1 MAARQKSA
9 QRVYLRDYA
18 PPDYRIPGIQLQV
31 DLDRERTRVRSCLAV
46 ERSGDHQRPLVLH
59 GEKLDLISVK
69 INGETLDPAKWHRD
83 ETTLTLNLREPTT
96 TLQIETEINPAAN
109 SELNGLYASADTLC
123 TQCEPEGFRRITYFL
138 DRPDVLSVYRVT
150 LRALKAQYPVL
161 LANGNQVEGGDDG
174 IHHYAIWDDPHPK
187 PCYLFALVA
196 GPLQFIEG
204 RFSTCSGREVL
215 LRIYARSRDI
225 PQCDYALA
233 ALREAMIWDE
243 KVYGCEY
250 DLGQY
255 NIVAVEDFNMGAM
268 ENKGLNIFNTRY
280 VLAQPATATDHDY
293 RAVRDV
299 IGHEY
304 LHNWSGNRVTLRDW
318 FQLSLK
324 EGFTVFREQQF
335 SADHGSAG
343 VKRIEDANLVRTQ
356 QFREDMGPMA
366 HPVRPESFVEINNF
380 YTLTVYIKGAEL
392 VRILSLLVG
401 AEGFLRGC
409 RHYFEHYDGEA
420 VTTDNFVGA
429 MEAACGVDLSQFRRW
444 YQQAGT
450 PRIEVSGSF
459 DPDRCRYCLRI
470 AQNNPDSAGEHQPP
484 LQMPIIVAFFD
495 AQGKALDARSGGNA
509 RKQHEHTL
517 VLTDAV
523 QEFTFTGLASRPIP
537 SLLRGFSAPVM
548 VQTELSDQDLV
559 VLAGHD
565 DDPFCRWD
573 AGQTLA
579 RKEMLRWLNDPSV
592 GVLDEQFAQ
601 SFGKTLCADLPDR
614 AFQALALRLPEENY
628 LGEFVDVIDPEGI
641 HLSRWSVMQALA
653 RRYTEVLLER
663 YHALEA
669 KMPYQRDSA
678 SAAARELRNTCLGYL
693 MTLESEEIT
702 ALALKQLKTA
712 DNMTDALAALAPLAN
727 QTLSGRD
734 QALSFFEDRWSE
746 FPLVMDKWLR
756 VQAVSRCGDTLAR
769 VRKLTRHSCYQQDNP
784 NKIHALIGALAHAN
798 PLRFH
803 EPDGSGYQL
812 VAEQLLA
819 TDPKN
824 PQVAARLASAFNLW
838 RRYEPGRRERMHE
851 VLQKISGT
859 AHLSRDVG
867 EIVERALAER

>member
-1 MAARQKSA
+1 MAAIQKHT
-9 QRVYLRDYA
+9 QRVYLRDYR
-18 PPDYRIPGIQLQV
+18 PPDYQIPAIELQV
-31 DLDRERTRVRSCLAV
+31 DLDRERTRVRSCLKV
-46 ERSGDHQRPLVLH
+46 EKSGDHHRPLVLH
-59 GEKLDLISVK
+59 GEKLNLIRVK
-69 INGETLDPAKWHRD
+69 VNGETLDPASYHRD
-83 ETTLTLNLREPTT
+83 DTALTLNLIEPET
-96 TLQIETEINPAAN
+96 TLEIETEINPAAN
-109 SELNGLYASADTLC
+109 SELSGLYASADTLC

-161 LANGNQVEGGDDG
+161 LSNGNHVSDG
-174 IHHYAIWDDPHPK
+174 EDGQYHYAIWEDPHPK
-187 PCYLFALVA
+187 PSYLFALVA

-204 RFSTCSGREVL
+204 RFTTTSGRHVQ
-215 LRIYARSRDI
+215 LRIYARARDI
-225 PQCDYALA
+225 PQCDFALS
-233 ALREAMIWDE
+233 ALRDAMVWDE
-243 KVYGCEY
+243 KVYDCEY
-250 DLGQY
+250 DLDQY

-293 RAVRDV
+293 RSVRDV

-335 SADHGSAG
+335 SADHDSAG

-356 QFREDMGPMA
+356 QFREDAGPMA

-380 YTLTVYIKGAEL
+380 YTLTVYIKGAEV
-392 VRILSLLVG
+392 VRMLSLLVG
-401 AEGFLRGC
+401 IERFFKGC
-409 RHYFEHYDGEA
+409 RYFFEHYDGEA
-420 VTTDNFVGA
+420 VTTDHFV
-429 MEAACGVDLSQFRRW
+429 EAVETVCDIDLSQFRRW
-444 YQQAGT
+444 YEQSGT
-450 PRIEVSGSF
+450 PRLQASGSF
-459 DPDRCRYCLRI
+459 DPDRYRYCLRI
-470 AQNNPDSAGEHQPP
+470 SQDNPDAAGERQPP
-484 LQMPIIVAFFD
+484 LQMPIVVAFFD
-495 AQGKALDARSGGNA
+495 AEGNA
-509 RKQHEHTL
+509 LYAQSENDGSKQHEHTL

-523 QEFTFTGLASRPIP
+523 QEFVFTGLKSQPIP

-548 VQTELSDQDLV
+548 IQTELGDQDLA

-579 RKEMLRWLNDPSV
+579 QKEMLRWLNDPSV
-592 GVLDEQFAQ
+592 SVLDEQFAE
-601 SFGKTLCADLPDR
+601 SFGKTLRADLPDR

-628 LGEFVDVIDPEGI
+628 LGDFVDVIDPQGI

-653 RRYTEVLLER
+653 SRFTDELLER
-663 YHALEA
+663 YQALEA
-669 KMPYQRDSA
+669 EGSYQRDSA
-678 SAAARELRNTCLGYL
+678 SAAVRALRNTCLGYL
-693 MTLESEEIT
+693 MTLESEDIN

-712 DNMTDALAALAPLAN
+712 DNMTDALAALTPLAN
-727 QTLSGRD
+727 QALSGRD
-734 QALSFFEDRWSE
+734 EALSFFEERWCE

-756 VQAVSRCGDTLAR
+756 VQAVSRCDDTLAR
-769 VRKLTRHSCYQQDNP
+769 VRDLTHHACYQQDNP

-812 VAEQLLA
+812 VAEQLLT

-838 RRYEPGRRERMHE
+838 RRYEPGRREHMHK
-851 VLQKISGT
+851 VLQKISGAT
-859 AHLSRDVG
+859 QLSRDVQ
-867 EIVERALAER
+867 EIVDRALAEH

>member
-1 MAARQKSA
+1 
-9 QRVYLRDYA
+9 
-18 PPDYRIPGIQLQV
+18 
-31 DLDRERTRVRSCLAV
+31 
-46 ERSGDHQRPLVLH
+46 
-59 GEKLDLISVK
+59 
-69 INGETLDPAKWHRD
+69 
-83 ETTLTLNLREPTT
+83 
-96 TLQIETEINPAAN
+96 
-109 SELNGLYASADTLC
+109 
-123 TQCEPEGFRRITYFL
+123 
-138 DRPDVLSVYRVT
+138 
-150 LRALKAQYPVL
+150 
-161 LANGNQVEGGDDG
+161 
-174 IHHYAIWDDPHPK
+174 
-187 PCYLFALVA
+187 
-196 GPLQFIEG
+196 
-204 RFSTCSGREVL
+204 
-215 LRIYARSRDI
+215 
-225 PQCDYALA
+225 
-233 ALREAMIWDE
+233 
-243 KVYGCEY
+243 
-250 DLGQY
+250 
-255 NIVAVEDFNMGAM
+255 MGAM
-268 ENKGLNIFNTRY
+268 ENKGLNVFNTRY
-280 VLAQPATATDHDY
+280 VLAQPETATDHDY
-293 RAVRDV
+293 RSVRDV

-335 SADHGSAG
+335 SADHDSAG

-356 QFREDMGPMA
+356 QFREDAGPMA

-380 YTLTVYIKGAEL
+380 YTLTVYIKGAEV
-392 VRILSLLVG
+392 VRMLSLILGVK
-401 AEGFLRGC
+401 GFLKGC
-409 RHYFEHYDGEA
+409 RHYFEHYDGKA
-420 VTTDNFVGA
+420 VTTDHFVGA
-429 MEAACGVDLSQFRRW
+429 LEKVCDIDLSQFRRW
-444 YQQAGT
+444 YAQPGT
-450 PRIEVSGSF
+450 PRLQVSGSF
-459 DPDRCRYCLRI
+459 DEDRYCYCLRI
-470 AQNNPDSAGEHQPP
+470 SQDNPDATGERQPP
-484 LQMPIIVAFFD
+484 LQMPIVVAFFD
-495 AQGKALDARSGGNA
+495 DEGNTLYARSDSDGQ
-509 RKQHEHTL
+509 KQHEHTL

-523 QEFTFTGLASRPIP
+523 QEFAFTDLKSRPIP

-548 VQTELSDQDLV
+548 VQTELSDRDLA

-579 RKEMLRWLNDPSV
+579 RKEILRWLKDSSISALN
-592 GVLDEQFAQ
+592 EQFAE

-641 HLSRWSVMQALA
+641 HLSRWSMMRALA
-653 RRYTEVLLER
+653 SRFTDELLER
-663 YHALEA
+663 YQMLEA
-669 KMPYQRDSA
+669 EGSYQRDSA
-678 SAAARELRNTCLGYL
+678 SAAARALRNTCLGYL
-693 MTLESEEIT
+693 MTLESEDIT

-727 QTLSGRD
+727 QTLAGRD
-734 QALSFFEDRWSE
+734 EALSFFEDRWRE

-769 VRKLTRHSCYQQDNP
+769 VRKLTCHSSYQPDNP

-838 RRYEPGRRERMHE
+838 RRYEPERRERMHE
-851 VLQKISGT
+851 VLQKISG
-859 AHLSRDVG
+859 APHLSRDVG

>member
-1 MAARQKSA
+1 MATTPKHA
-9 QRVYLRDYA
+9 QRVYLRDYC
-18 PPDYRIPGIQLQV
+18 PPDYRISCIELWV
-31 DLDRERTRVRSCLAV
+31 DLDRERTRIRSCLKV
-46 ERSGDHQRPLVLH
+46 ERSGEHHRPLVLH
-59 GEKLDLISVK
+59 GEKLNLIYVK
-69 INGETLDPAKWHRD
+69 INGETLDPANYRRND
-83 ETTLTLNLREPTT
+83 TTLTLDLSEPET
-96 TLQIETEINPAAN
+96 TLEIETEINPAAN

-150 LRALKAQYPVL
+150 LRALKTQYPVL
-161 LANGNQVEGGDDG
+161 LSNGNQVGEGEDG
-174 IHHYAIWDDPHPK
+174 RYHYAIWEDPHPK
-187 PCYLFALVA
+187 PSYLFALVA
-196 GPLQFIEG
+196 GPLQFVEDRFTTIAG
-204 RFSTCSGREVL
+204 RDVL

-225 PQCDYALA
+225 PQCDFALS
-233 ALREAMIWDE
+233 ALRDSMIWDE

-250 DLGQY
+250 DLDRY

-280 VLAQPATATDHDY
+280 VLAQPETATDHDY
-293 RAVRDV
+293 RSVRDV

-335 SADHGSAG
+335 SADHDSAG

-356 QFREDMGPMA
+356 QFREDAGPMA

-380 YTLTVYIKGAEL
+380 YTLTVYIKGAEV
-392 VRILSLLVG
+392 VRMLSLLVG
-401 AEGFLRGC
+401 TKEFLKGC
-409 RHYFEHYDGEA
+409 RHYFERYDGEA
-420 VTTDNFVGA
+420 VTTDHFVGA
-429 MEAACGVDLSQFRRW
+429 METVCDIDLSQFRRW
-444 YQQAGT
+444 YEQPGT
-450 PRIEVSGSF
+450 PRLQASGSF
-459 DPDRCRYCLRI
+459 NPDRHRYCLRVS
-470 AQNNPDSAGEHQPP
+470 QDNPDAAGERQPP
-484 LQMPIIVAFFD
+484 LQMPIVVAFFD
-495 AQGKALDARSGGNA
+495 AEGNA
-509 RKQHEHTL
+509 LYGRSEGDGRQQHEHTL

-523 QEFTFTGLASRPIP
+523 QEFAFTDLKSRPIP

-548 VQTELSDQDLV
+548 IQTELSDQDLA

-579 RKEMLRWLNDPSV
+579 RKEILRWLNDSSV
-592 GVLDEQFAQ
+592 SALDEQFAE

-653 RRYTEVLLER
+653 DRFTDELLER
-663 YHALEA
+663 YQVLEA
-669 KMPYQRDSA
+669 EGSYQRDPA
-678 SAAARELRNTCLGYL
+678 SAAARALRNTCLGYL
-693 MTLESEEIT
+693 MTLESEDIT
-702 ALALKQLKTA
+702 ALALNQLKTA

-734 QALSFFEDRWSE
+734 EALSFFEDRWSE

-769 VRKLTRHSCYQQDNP
+769 VRKLTRHSCYQQENP

-803 EPDGSGYQL
+803 EPDGSGYRL

-838 RRYEPGRRERMHE
+838 RRYEPGRRERMQE
-851 VLQKISGT
+851 VLQKISG
-859 AHLSRDVG
+859 APHLSRDVG
-867 EIVERALAER
+867 ENVERALAER

>member
-1 MAARQKSA
+1 MAAKQKSA

-18 PPDYRIPGIQLQV
+18 PPDYRIPGIELQV
-31 DLDRERTRVRSCLAV
+31 DLDRERTRVRSCLQV

-59 GEKLDLISVK
+59 GEKLSLISVK
-69 INGETLDPAKWHRD
+69 INGETLDPTNYHRD
-83 ETTLTLNLREPTT
+83 DTTLTLNLREPTT
-96 TLQIETEINPAAN
+96 TLEIETQINPAAN

-150 LRALKAQYPVL
+150 LRALKDQYPVL
-161 LANGNQVEGGDDG
+161 LANGNQVDSGEDG
-174 IHHYAIWDDPHPK
+174 RHHYVIWEDPHPK

-196 GPLQFIEG
+196 GPLQFIED
-204 RFSTCSGREVL
+204 RFTTCSGREVL

-225 PQCDYALA
+225 PQCDFALS
-233 ALREAMIWDE
+233 ALRDAMIWDE
-243 KVYGCEY
+243 KMYGCEY
-250 DLGQY
+250 DLVQY

-293 RAVRDV
+293 RSVRDV

-335 SADHGSAG
+335 SADHDSAG

-380 YTLTVYIKGAEL
+380 YTLTVYIKGAEV
-392 VRILSLLVG
+392 VRMLSLLVG

-420 VTTDNFVGA
+420 VTTDDFIGA
-429 MEAACGVDLSQFRRW
+429 MEAACDVDLSQFRRW
-444 YQQAGT
+444 YEQAGT

-459 DPDRCRYCLRI
+459 DPDKSRYCLRI
-470 AQNNPDSAGEHQPP
+470 SQNNPDSSGEHQPP
-484 LQMPIIVAFFD
+484 LQMPIVVAFFD
-495 AQGKALDARSGGNA
+495 TEGNA
-509 RKQHEHTL
+509 LSAQSESDGRKQHEHTL
-517 VLTDAV
+517 VLTDPV
-523 QEFTFTGLASRPIP
+523 QKFAFTGLNSQPIP

-548 VQTELSDQDLV
+548 LQADLGDQDLA

-565 DDPFCRWD
+565 ADPFCRWD

-579 RKEMLRWLNDPSV
+579 RKEILRWLNDGSV
-592 GVLDEQFAQ
+592 CALDEHFAE
-601 SFGKTLCADLPDR
+601 SFGKTLRADLSDR

-628 LGEFVDVIDPEGI
+628 LGDFVEVIDPEGI
-641 HLSRWSVMQALA
+641 HRSRWSVMQALA
-653 RRYTEVLLER
+653 RRYTDELLER
-663 YHALEA
+663 YHALDA
-669 KMPYQRDSA
+669 KLPYQRDAA
-678 SAAARELRNTCLGYL
+678 SAAARALRNTCLGYL
-693 MTLESEEIT
+693 MTLEEGNVT
-702 ALALKQLKTA
+702 VLALKQLKAA
-712 DNMTDALAALAPLAN
+712 DNMTDALAALALLAN
-727 QTLSGRD
+727 QALPARD
-734 QALSFFEDRWSE
+734 EALAFFEDRWRE
-746 FPLVMDKWLR
+746 YPLVMDKWLR
-756 VQAVSRCGDTLAR
+756 VQAVSRCEDTVAR
-769 VRKLTRHSCYQQDNP
+769 VRDLTRHRCYQHDNP
-784 NKIHALIGALAHAN
+784 NKIHALIGALAHTN

-803 EPDGSGYQL
+803 ERDGSGYQL
-812 VAEQLLA
+812 IAEQLLA
-819 TDPKN
+819 TDARN

-838 RRYEPGRRERMHE
+838 RRYEPGRRERMHK
-851 VLQKISGT
+851 VLQSISG
-859 AHLSRDVG
+859 AEHLSRDVG
-867 EIVERALAER
+867 EIIERALAEP